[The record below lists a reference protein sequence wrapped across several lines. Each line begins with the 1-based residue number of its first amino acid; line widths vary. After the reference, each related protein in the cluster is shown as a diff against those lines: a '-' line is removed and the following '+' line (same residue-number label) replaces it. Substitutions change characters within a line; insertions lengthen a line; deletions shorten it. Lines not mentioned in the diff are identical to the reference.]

1 MGLHRLGSYLFK
13 ATLTRRLVAIMLV
26 LNISLILI
34 LMFLYYSTEKYL
46 YIELENQ
53 IRELSKS
60 IQLGIEEV
68 TKDGR
73 TDDKILQD
81 YLKKLNPTGIN
92 EISIISNSDKIIA
105 STTPE
110 KAGKWIT
117 RAKKELIFK
126 ANLGEPVTGEANAY
140 NVTVPV
146 IAGNTHYGYI
156 HLTIN
161 MDSFSAVMW
170 HKTIQRLSA
179 VVAIFLIGTV
189 VSILLA
195 RKYTNPIK
203 KVVAAA
209 RKVAEGDLDLTME
222 SHRKDEIGELTRSFN
237 YMLDKL
243 RVAKGLEERLR
254 KAENYAAIIQF
265 SRSIAHEIRNPLNFV
280 SLSIDHIKAAY
291 PPLIAADK
299 ERFES
304 LIGNI
309 KQEIQRVSKFTE
321 SFLESGKPLELN
333 RQKTDFKKLI
343 DDVLEIVR
351 AKAESENIRIIKEL
365 NNLPEL
371 KVDADFIKTCLYNV
385 IINAFNAMPKG
396 GDLILK
402 SWQTDE
408 KFCITVTDTGIGISE
423 ENMSRIFDPFFTTKT
438 HGLGLGLALT
448 KKIIEEHQGRIEIK
462 RNPEQG
468 ISVSL
473 YLPIKEL
480 S

>member
-1 MGLHRLGSYLFK
+1 MGLNRIGSYLFK
-13 ATLTRRLVAIMLV
+13 ATLTRRLVAIMLL
-26 LNISLILI
+26 LNISLIMI

-73 TDDKILQD
+73 PDDKVLQD
-81 YLKKLNPTGIN
+81 YLKKLNTKGIN
-92 EISIISNSDKIIA
+92 EISIISNSDKIIS
-105 STTPE
+105 STSPE

-126 ANLGEPVTGEANAY
+126 ANLGEPVTGEEHAY

-161 MDSFSAVMW
+161 ADSIASVMW
-170 HKTIQRLSA
+170 RKSLQRVIA
-179 VVAIFLIGTV
+179 VIAVFLAGSIVAT
-189 VSILLA
+189 LLA

-203 KVVAAA
+203 KMVEAA
-209 RKVAEGDLDLTME
+209 RRVAGGDLEPTMV
-222 SHRKDEIGELTRSFN
+222 SDRKDEIGELTRSFN
-237 YMLDKL
+237 FMLDKL

-265 SRSIAHEIRNPLNFV
+265 SRSMAHEIRNPLNFI
-280 SLSIDHIKAAY
+280 SLSIDHIKEAY
-291 PPLIAADK
+291 PPLAAMDK
-299 ERFES
+299 EQFDS
-304 LIGNI
+304 LIRNI

-321 SFLESGKPLELN
+321 SYLESGKPLELN
-333 RQKTDFKKLI
+333 KQQTDFKKLI

-351 AKAESENIRIIKEL
+351 AKAENENIRIVKEL
-365 NNLPEL
+365 NRLPEL
-371 KVDADFIKTCLYNV
+371 IVDADFIKTCLYNV

-408 KFCITVTDTGIGISE
+408 KLCITVTDTGIGISE

-448 KKIIEEHQGRIEIK
+448 KKIIEEHNGRIEIK
-462 RNPEQG
+462 RNPDQG
-468 ISVSL
+468 ISVNL